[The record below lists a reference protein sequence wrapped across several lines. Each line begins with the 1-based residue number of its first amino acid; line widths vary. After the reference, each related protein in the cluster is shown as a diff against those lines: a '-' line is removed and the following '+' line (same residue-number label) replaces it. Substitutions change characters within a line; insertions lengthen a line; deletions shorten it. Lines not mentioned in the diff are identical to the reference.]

1 MNPRLHWAA
10 IAVLGISLAGCAT
23 NPRFTKN
30 PSAPPRTQA
39 EATLQSLPA
48 PSQRVVAAVYD
59 FSDQTGQFKPS
70 ETITSYSRAVSQ
82 GGAAIL
88 IKAMQEA
95 GNGTWYTVVERKELQ
110 HLLTERAIIRDMRA
124 NYASSSGK
132 QLPPPPPML
141 YAGVLFEGG
150 IIGYDSNSV
159 TGGLGARY
167 LGIGGNIDY
176 REDTVTVY
184 LRATS
189 TQTGEVLHSVVSQ
202 KSILSYG
209 LAANVFKFIGFKD
222 LLEIDGGIT
231 SNEPGLI
238 ALKQAVEDAVY
249 RMTVEG
255 AQMGLWSFADK
266 AAGADVLQRFSM
278 ANDSR
283 SLAARS
289 ADLQRESQEAGP
301 TRKRPITREDRAPL
315 LGTRGPGLADRG

>member
-1 MNPRLHWAA
+1 MDIRLRWAA
-10 IAVLGISLAGCAT
+10 LAVLGLGLAGCAT
-23 NPRFTKN
+23 NPRYTKN
-30 PSAPPRTQA
+30 PSAPPRTHA
-39 EATLQSLPA
+39 EATLQSLPP
-48 PSQRVVAAVYD
+48 PSARVVAAVYD

-70 ETITSYSRAVSQ
+70 DTVTTYSRAVSQ

-88 IKAMQEA
+88 IKALQEA
-95 GNGTWYTVVERKELQ
+95 GNSSWYTVVERKELQ
-110 HLLTERAIIRDMRA
+110 HLLTERAIIRDMRS
-124 NYASSSGK
+124 NYAAKNGR

-150 IIGYDSNSV
+150 IIGYDSNSL

-167 LGIGGNIDY
+167 LGIGGDVDY

-222 LLEIDGGIT
+222 LLEIDAGVT
-231 SNEPGLI
+231 TNEPGLI

-255 AQMGLWSFADK
+255 AQMGLWGFADK
-266 AAGADVLQRFSM
+266 AAGAKVIQSYETANDTQNLARRTAELQRMSK
-278 ANDSR
+278 
-283 SLAARS
+283 
-289 ADLQRESQEAGP
+289 ESGP
-301 TRKRPITREDRAPL
+301 TRKTPIPRDQQAPL
-315 LGTRGPGLADRG
+315 LGPRGPGVAMR